1 MKTLFSKTSYDN
13 RPLSY
18 RLRPKKI
25 EDFVGQ
31 ENLLGSNGIL
41 KRLIENEKIN
51 NCIFYGPP
59 GVGKTT
65 LASIISNHLSF
76 EFENLN
82 ATTSGINEIKEVA
95 SKAKQNLEV
104 FNRRTIL
111 FLDEIHR
118 FNKLQQDSLLSY
130 TEDGTLILIGATTE
144 NPYYNLNNALLSR
157 VMIFEFKSLTR
168 ENIKTILIN
177 AINEINISVDEDV
190 IETILD
196 ISSGD
201 ARIALNYLELYK
213 NSIDSNLEKNQI
225 LTLLNER
232 KIAFH
237 KKEDKYN
244 MISAFIKSMRGS
256 DPDATIYWLAR
267 LLDGGEDPRYIAR
280 RICILASEDV
290 GLANIDAMNVANAT
304 LKAAELIGMPEIRII
319 LAEAAIYMA
328 ISSKS
333 NSAYLAINSA
343 LKDIKDGNIQEVPE
357 NICHDNVGYL
367 YPHDYKDNFVGQ
379 KYMLNKKKYYF
390 PKNNRNELLI
400 HEKLKKLWKD

>member
-1 MKTLFSKTSYDN
+1 M
-13 RPLSY
+13 
-18 RLRPKKI
+18 
-25 EDFVGQ
+25 
-31 ENLLGSNGIL
+31 
-41 KRLIENEKIN
+41 IENEKIS

-65 LASIISNHLSF
+65 LASIISNYLSF

-95 SKAKQNLEV
+95 LKAKQNLEV

-177 AINEINISVDEDV
+177 AINEINISFDNDV

-213 NSIDSNLEKNQI
+213 NSIESNLEKNQI
-225 LTLLNER
+225 LSLLNER
-232 KIAFH
+232 KISFH

-244 MISAFIKSMRGS
+244 IISAFIKSMRGS

-267 LLDGGEDPRYIAR
+267 LLDGGRSSLYCKKDLYISIR
-280 RICILASEDV
+280 RCWTCKCRCNECC
-290 GLANIDAMNVANAT
+290 
-304 LKAAELIGMPEIRII
+304 KC
-319 LAEAAIYMA
+319 
-328 ISSKS
+328 
-333 NSAYLAINSA
+333 NS
-343 LKDIKDGNIQEVPE
+343 
-357 NICHDNVGYL
+357 
-367 YPHDYKDNFVGQ
+367 
-379 KYMLNKKKYYF
+379 
-390 PKNNRNELLI
+390 
-400 HEKLKKLWKD
+400 